1 MEHSSHI
8 SDEDNDNEIV
18 FDGIF
23 PSGSPNSSG
32 CSGGVKRLKTE
43 DISQDILPDRST
55 SAFDAEWDNQDE
67 SDELIM
73 NSVILDDDPNIPSTS
88 SGVGRNFANFKDSSV
103 KNADR
108 SVVYMLESDDDDD
121 DASAITGA
129 STQSSANEPVHMCI
143 TP

>member
-1 MEHSSHI
+1 MEHSPSI
-8 SDEDNDNEIV
+8 SDEDDDNEIV

-55 SAFDAEWDNQDE
+55 SAFDAEWDNQDD
-67 SDELIM
+67 SDELTM
-73 NSVILDDDPNIPSTS
+73 NSVIDDDHNIPSTS
-88 SGVGRNFANFKDSSV
+88 SGVGRKFANFKDSSV
-103 KNADR
+103 KNAGK

-129 STQSSANEPVHMCI
+129 STQSSANEPVHMCV

>member
-1 MEHSSHI
+1 MEHSSYI
-8 SDEDNDNEIV
+8 SDEDDDNEIV

-32 CSGGVKRLKTE
+32 CSGGVKRLKTK
-43 DISQDILPDRST
+43 DISQDILSDRST

-67 SDELIM
+67 SDELTM
-73 NSVILDDDPNIPSTS
+73 SSVILDDDPNIPSTS

-103 KNADR
+103 KNADS

-121 DASAITGA
+121 ASAFTGA